1 MPLRVAITGVA
12 GRLGAAI
19 SKALKKDARVEVV
32 AGLDVIAG
40 KEVTQ
45 TADLAA
51 GGFRLPGCDVVV
63 HAAALPGPSRTT
75 PPGVDATLGEKLERE
90 GIIGLEDAAPV
101 DLLVNN
107 VSSTMRVLE
116 AAADAGATRVVLSS
130 SAFAMG
136 WAHDPRAFLPETLP
150 LTDDTPPRPHEAY
163 GLSKALGDEIGASY
177 ARSSGLEVCS
187 LRFTNVV
194 KRELFDR
201 MPWAYSDDIPLLQW
215 AWCHEDD
222 VVDAHAIAATAPAA
236 QLFDGA
242 EPRYTSLLVAAA
254 STRFAQ
260 STTELLAERFGARAP
275 AFRGAGNDSIL
286 DASRARRALRPWRPR
301 CWRSSTRGFASAAA
315 VAARADPAV
324 EYLDIGGFELDS
336 GATLP
341 QHARLAYRIFS
352 DGEGPLVLQPTS
364 FGAVHTELEAD
375 AGMLDEAFGE
385 DATVV
390 AVNMLGNGVS
400 FSPGDGGYPDLVSID
415 DNARLQKKL
424 VDDVFDG
431 RQLSLAYGYSMGGM
445 QALAFARLFPE
456 AAARVMCV
464 CGAAGCEA
472 YNAVFLEAL
481 LAVLAGGGTR
491 EETLRAFGTVYAG
504 WGVGYQFY
512 RDEVW
517 RDGGFESLEDFV
529 ERSYVGGFARDD
541 PDDLRAMVRTWRAA
555 PPAPPGLENIT
566 ARVLLA
572 PCDTDAYFR
581 VPEVAELAQ
590 RIPGAVVRPMAS
602 PHGHR
607 AGDPQRPGMES
618 EREWLRGAV
627 SRFREGG

>member
-177 ARSSGLEVCS
+177 ARSSGLEVCT

-194 KRELFDR
+194 KREAFDR

-242 EPRYTSLLVAAA
+242 EPRYTSLLIAAA

-375 AGMLDEAFGE
+375 AGMLDEAFGAVWKTNFGRI
-385 DATVV
+385 DAT
-390 AVNMLGNGVS
+390 S
-400 FSPGDGGYPDLVSID
+400 SP
-415 DNARLQKKL
+415 
-424 VDDVFDG
+424 
-431 RQLSLAYGYSMGGM
+431 
-445 QALAFARLFPE
+445 
-456 AAARVMCV
+456 
-464 CGAAGCEA
+464 
-472 YNAVFLEAL
+472 
-481 LAVLAGGGTR
+481 
-491 EETLRAFGTVYAG
+491 
-504 WGVGYQFY
+504 
-512 RDEVW
+512 
-517 RDGGFESLEDFV
+517 
-529 ERSYVGGFARDD
+529 
-541 PDDLRAMVRTWRAA
+541 
-555 PPAPPGLENIT
+555 
-566 ARVLLA
+566 
-572 PCDTDAYFR
+572 
-581 VPEVAELAQ
+581 
-590 RIPGAVVRPMAS
+590 
-602 PHGHR
+602 
-607 AGDPQRPGMES
+607 
-618 EREWLRGAV
+618 
-627 SRFREGG
+627 